1 MREKE
6 AALRRCDDGSARVS
20 NRAED
25 TRIISDY
32 EQGTFWAGIAV
43 AAGFLLMGFGSVVFG
58 W

>member
-1 MREKE
+1 MDKKE
-6 AALRRCDDGSARVS
+6 AALRRGNDGSARVS

-32 EQGTFWAGIAV
+32 EQGTFWAGVVI